1 MPRLRSQ
8 LTVIRQN
15 VSEADRALAAIGSLY
30 VELHDFQ
37 APLHPRTAVKLEK
50 ELEAKKLRLIEKL
63 EVALQ
68 HARGL

>member
-1 MPRLRSQ
+1 MARLRNQ

-15 VSEADRALAAIGSLY
+15 VSEADRALAAIGSLDI
-30 VELHDFQ
+30 ELSETQ
-37 APLHPRTAVKLEK
+37 AELLPITRDKLET
-50 ELEAKKLRLIEKL
+50 ELATKKLRLIEKL